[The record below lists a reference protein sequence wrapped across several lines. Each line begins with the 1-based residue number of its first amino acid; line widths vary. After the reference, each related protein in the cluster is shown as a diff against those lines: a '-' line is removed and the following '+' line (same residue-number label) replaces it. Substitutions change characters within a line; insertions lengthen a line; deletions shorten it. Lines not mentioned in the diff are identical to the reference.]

1 MRVNKHGKN
10 KNVPPADKQEKGHV
24 VSYNCRL
31 QRVKGCAP
39 RGKHKLFEH
48 LERWLQ
54 VSNPPSLWEEMPF

>member
-10 KNVPPADKQEKGHV
+10 KNLPPANKQKKGLV

-31 QRVKGCAP
+31 QRVKGRGP

-54 VSNPPSLWEEMPF
+54 VSSLPSLWEETPF